1 MTRTRIA
8 RAITAVAAILVPSG
22 RRAEW
27 RAEWDGEIA
36 ERERRSANG
45 VIAFALGAVPHAFA
59 ELRQDWSLDVLAHEL
74 RHALRSQLRNP
85 AYALT
90 ASLLIALGVGANTTV
105 FTLVN
110 AVLFRAPHGV
120 ADPNGLVQLGRRGI
134 NEPRKFDAWSY
145 PLFIDFRTRNTSFV
159 DLAAYETRNVLM
171 GDDADVAQVNV
182 QLVSGNYFG
191 VLGANLQ
198 SGRGILENDL
208 SRDAPP
214 VVILSDALWRSRF
227 GADANV
233 LGKSVRLRGV
243 GYRVIGIAAP
253 GFHGTEIVDARPDL
267 WVPITT
273 APSITP
279 GATVRYD
286 SRNMSWLYVV
296 GRLKPGVAVSTADAE
311 LKALYRG
318 IQLALDDTVR
328 EDIALQR
335 GLGMRPEERSAATA
349 ISVAL
354 LAMVGLVLL
363 VTCANLAALLL
374 ARGTAREG
382 EIGVRLAIGAGR
394 GRVVRQLLLET
405 TMLALLGSGLAFLS
419 TRWTA
424 RFVEWIMPFPLAV
437 SIEPDMHVLAYGVIV
452 GVSTTLVFGLV
463 PALRS
468 TRVDLLSLLRAG
480 SGAGGIDRGRLR
492 SALLIAQ
499 VALSFVLLGAAGL
512 LARSVQRASSVDP
525 GFRTDRIVVGEIDVQ
540 TTNAATA
547 DAVRRLEAIAARARV
562 IPGVDAVS
570 IASAVPTSGPT
581 SNRAMWRAD
590 GVGEQG
596 RPPKVL
602 TMVIDTGYLSM
613 MGVPLLAGRS
623 FDAVLDQPGTATS
636 VVINESLARLLWP
649 GESAVGQQI
658 AFGSMRGQR
667 TSTVIGVARDTR
679 NRTLGAPPSP
689 QAYLFLSQEPA
700 GRALLHVRFASDQT
714 ALAAPLAKQLHELL
728 PGSAPI
734 RFQSM
739 RAWMARG
746 FAEVRLI
753 GILGATFGGLALLIA
768 SAGIHGVVSYEAQ
781 RRRREF
787 GVRLALGARPSQVH
801 AMVVKRSARL
811 SALGIVAG
819 LLAFTALAPL
829 LRQWLFGVSTFDPM
843 TLAAITATLLVT
855 AVLAALGPALR
866 ASRADPIDSL
876 RAE

>member
-1 MTRTRIA
+1 
-8 RAITAVAAILVPSG
+8 
-22 RRAEW
+22 
-27 RAEWDGEIA
+27 
-36 ERERRSANG
+36 
-45 VIAFALGAVPHAFA
+45 
-59 ELRQDWSLDVLAHEL
+59 
-74 RHALRSQLRNP
+74 
-85 AYALT
+85 
-90 ASLLIALGVGANTTV
+90 
-105 FTLVN
+105 
-110 AVLFRAPHGV
+110 
-120 ADPNGLVQLGRRGI
+120 
-134 NEPRKFDAWSY
+134 
-145 PLFIDFRTRNTSFV
+145 
-159 DLAAYETRNVLM
+159 
-171 GDDADVAQVNV
+171 
-182 QLVSGNYFG
+182 
-191 VLGANLQ
+191 
-198 SGRGILENDL
+198 
-208 SRDAPP
+208 
-214 VVILSDALWRSRF
+214 
-227 GADANV
+227 
-233 LGKSVRLRGV
+233 
-243 GYRVIGIAAP
+243 
-253 GFHGTEIVDARPDL
+253 
-267 WVPITT
+267 
-273 APSITP
+273 
-279 GATVRYD
+279 
-286 SRNMSWLYVV
+286 
-296 GRLKPGVAVSTADAE
+296 
-311 LKALYRG
+311 
-318 IQLALDDTVR
+318 
-328 EDIALQR
+328 
-335 GLGMRPEERSAATA
+335 
-349 ISVAL
+349 
-354 LAMVGLVLL
+354 
-363 VTCANLAALLL
+363 
-374 ARGTAREG
+374 
-382 EIGVRLAIGAGR
+382 
-394 GRVVRQLLLET
+394 
-405 TMLALLGSGLAFLS
+405 
-419 TRWTA
+419 
-424 RFVEWIMPFPLAV
+424 
-437 SIEPDMHVLAYGVIV
+437 
-452 GVSTTLVFGLV
+452 
-463 PALRS
+463 
-468 TRVDLLSLLRAG
+468 
-480 SGAGGIDRGRLR
+480 
-492 SALLIAQ
+492 
-499 VALSFVLLGAAGL
+499 
-512 LARSVQRASSVDP
+512 
-525 GFRTDRIVVGEIDVQ
+525 
-540 TTNAATA
+540 
-547 DAVRRLEAIAARARV
+547 
-562 IPGVDAVS
+562 
-570 IASAVPTSGPT
+570 
-581 SNRAMWRAD
+581 MWRAD
-590 GVGEQG
+590 GVGELG